1 MKRIKTIILL
11 LLLPLLCSAQ
21 IIKIGSIAPDRSPW
35 NDALKEIGREWERIT
50 NGQVILKIYPGGI
63 AGDEDD
69 MIRKMKFGTL
79 GGAVLTNIGITD
91 INADAFVLNIPFLFN
106 SEKEMDYIMGQL
118 VPIFEKQNREK
129 GYQTIIWTMS
139 GWVNFFSKNPVLY
152 PQDLKKQKLSVS
164 SGEPEMEQAW
174 KKSGYHVV
182 PTELKD
188 LMMSLQSGM
197 VEAFYLPPLLAGA
210 GQYFPF
216 APHMNTLKIAPLVG
230 GMVIVN
236 RIWEKIPENYKQPM
250 MAAVQKIRATL
261 KGKTDALETEALASM
276 KKNGLIIH
284 EAPADSLPQWKD
296 AASKGMDELVG
307 KKCSKE
313 IYDKLLQMLQ
323 EYRRKNVQ

>member
-1 MKRIKTIILL
+1 VKRTIIIILL
-11 LLLPLLCSAQ
+11 LFLPLIGSAQ
-21 IIKIGSIAPDRSPW
+21 IIKIGSIVPDRSPW

-50 NGQVILKIYPGGI
+50 NGQVVLKIYPGGI

-91 INADAFVLNIPFLFN
+91 INPDAFVLNTPFLFN
-106 SEKEMDYIMGQL
+106 SEKELNYIMGQL

-197 VEAFYLPPLLAGA
+197 VEAFYLPPVLAGA

-216 APHMNTLKIAPLVG
+216 APHMNSLNIAPLVG
-230 GMVIVN
+230 GLVIVN
-236 RIWEKIPENYKQPM
+236 RIWDKVPESYKQPM
-250 MAAVQKIRATL
+250 MDAVKKVEATL
-261 KGKTDALETEALASM
+261 AGKTDALERDALATM

-284 EAPADSLPQWKD
+284 EASADSLPQWQE

-307 KKCSKE
+307 KKFSKE
-313 IYDKLLQMLQ
+313 IYDKLLKMLQ
-323 EYRRKNVQ
+323 EYRQKNVR

>member
-1 MKRIKTIILL
+1 MKWMKTIVLL
-11 LLLPLLCSAQ
+11 LFMPLIGSAQ

-35 NDALKEIGREWERIT
+35 NEALKEIGREWEKIT
-50 NGQVILKIYPGGI
+50 NGLVILKIYPGGI

-91 INADAFVLNIPFLFN
+91 INADAFVLSTPFLFN
-106 SEKEMDYIMGQL
+106 SEKEMSFIMGQL
-118 VPIFEKQNREK
+118 VPIFEKQIREK

-174 KKSGYHVV
+174 KKSGYRVV

-216 APHMNTLKIAPLVG
+216 APHMNSLKIAPLVG
-230 GMVIVN
+230 GLVIVN
-236 RIWEKIPENYKQPM
+236 RIWDKIPDSYKQSM
-250 MAAVQKIRATL
+250 LAAVQRIQAKL
-261 KGKTDALETEALASM
+261 SGKTDALEIEALAAM
-276 KKNGLIIH
+276 KKNGLIVH

-307 KKCSKE
+307 KVFSRE
-313 IYDKLLQMLQ
+313 IYDRLLQMLQ
-323 EYRRKNVQ
+323 EYRLKNVQ

>member
-1 MKRIKTIILL
+1 MKRIHLIVLL
-11 LLLPLLCSAQ
+11 ILLPLLGVAQ
-21 IIKIGSIAPDRSPW
+21 TIKIGSIAPDRSPW

-50 NGQVILKIYPGGI
+50 NGLVVLKIYPGGI

-91 INADAFVLNIPFLFN
+91 INPDAFVLSTPFLFN
-106 SEKEMDYIMGQL
+106 SEKELSYIMAQL

-152 PQDLKKQKLSVS
+152 PQDMKKQKLSVS

-216 APHMNTLKIAPLVG
+216 APHMNSLKIAPLVG
-230 GMVIVN
+230 GLVIVN
-236 RIWEKIPENYKQPM
+236 RIWDKIPDNYKQPM
-250 MAAVQKIRATL
+250 MDAVKKVEATL
-261 KGKTDALETEALASM
+261 AGKTDALERDALASM

-307 KKCSKE
+307 KVFSRD
-313 IYDKLLQMLQ
+313 IYDKLLKMLQ
-323 EYRRKNVQ
+323 EYRQKNVQ

>member
-1 MKRIKTIILL
+1 M
-11 LLLPLLCSAQ
+11 
-21 IIKIGSIAPDRSPW
+21 
-35 NDALKEIGREWERIT
+35 E
-50 NGQVILKIYPGGI
+50 
-63 AGDEDD
+63 
-69 MIRKMKFGTL
+69 
-79 GGAVLTNIGITD
+79 
-91 INADAFVLNIPFLFN
+91 
-106 SEKEMDYIMGQL
+106 QL
-118 VPIFEKQNREK
+118 VPVFEKQNREK

-152 PQDLKKQKLSVS
+152 PQDMKKQKLSVS

-216 APHMNTLKIAPLVG
+216 APHMNSLKIAPLVG
-230 GMVIVN
+230 GLVIVN
-236 RIWEKIPENYKQPM
+236 RIWDKIPDNYKQPM
-250 MAAVQKIRATL
+250 MDAVKKVEATL
-261 KGKTDALETEALASM
+261 SGKTDALERDALASM

-296 AASKGMDELVG
+296 ASSKGMDELVG
-307 KKCSKE
+307 KVFSRE
-313 IYDKLLQMLQ
+313 IYDKLLSMLK
-323 EYRRKNVQ
+323 EYRQKNVQ

>member
-1 MKRIKTIILL
+1 MKRIRSIILL
-11 LLLPLLCSAQ
+11 LFLPLLTSAQ

-35 NDALKEIGREWERIT
+35 NEALKEIGREWEKIT
-50 NGQVILKIYPGGI
+50 NGQVVLKIYPGGI

-91 INADAFVLNIPFLFN
+91 INADSFVLSTPFLFN
-106 SEKEMDYIMGQL
+106 SEKELNYIMERL

-216 APHMNTLKIAPLVG
+216 APHMNSLKIAPLVG
-230 GMVIVN
+230 GLVIVN
-236 RIWEKIPENYKQPM
+236 RIWDKIPEDYKQPM
-250 MAAVQKIRATL
+250 MAAVKKVEATL
-261 KGKTDALETEALASM
+261 SGKTDALEKDALASM

-284 EAPADSLPQWKD
+284 EAPADSLPQWQD
-296 AASKGMDELVG
+296 ASSKGMDELVG
-307 KKCSKE
+307 KVFSRE
-313 IYDKLLQMLQ
+313 IYDRLLKMLQ
-323 EYRRKNVQ
+323 EYRQKNAQ